1 MTSSFPVH
9 DAVARRDI
17 PALRRLL
24 ERDGRNPCEVND
36 WGFAPLHLI
45 VPEYPEDLDIV
56 DILVSF
62 GGADVDAPAWTYP
75 APTPLH
81 FHQRHSSS
89 CRFKTALIQKLL
101 NLGAD
106 PNLGDANGVTPLGLA
121 IQRGDAAT
129 VDMMLAA
136 AGNEIDEHLIRNAPN
151 RDVWDVLVHNHLLLS
166 V

>member
-1 MTSSFPVH
+1 MTSSVH

-17 PALRRLL
+17 PALRALLL
-24 ERDGRNPCEVND
+24 EHAKNPSEVDD
-36 WGFAPLHLI
+36 WGLAPLHLI

-62 GGADVDAPAWTYP
+62 GANVDAQAWTYP

-81 FHQRHSSS
+81 FHQRHHHAR

-101 NLGAD
+101 NHGAD
-106 PNLGDANGVTPLGLA
+106 PDLEDVNGVTPLGLA
-121 IQRGDAAT
+121 IQRGDAAI

-136 AGNEIDEHLIRNAPN
+136 RKRRPIDEHLIRYAPN
-151 RDVWDVLVHNHLLLS
+151 RNVWDVLVHNHLLFS

>member
-1 MTSSFPVH
+1 MTSPVH

-17 PALRRLL
+17 PALRVLLL
-24 ERDGRNPCEVND
+24 EHAKNPCEVND
-36 WGFAPLHLI
+36 WGLAPLHVI

-62 GGADVDAPAWTYP
+62 GADVDAQAWTYP

-81 FHQRHSSS
+81 FHQRHHSC

-101 NLGAD
+101 NHGAD
-106 PNLGDANGVTPLGLA
+106 PDLEDVNGVTPLGLA
-121 IQRGDAAT
+121 IQRGDAAI

-136 AGNEIDEHLIRNAPN
+136 RKTRRSIDEHLIRYAPTRN
-151 RDVWDVLVHNHLLLS
+151 VWDVLVHNHLLS
-166 V
+166 M